1 MKILFVYPKFKE
13 TFWSLK
19 YALRFLSKKAVQP
32 PLGLLTVAALL
43 PSAWKKKLIDMN
55 VERLKDKDL
64 KQADYV
70 FISAISLQRD
80 SVLDIVRRCREL
92 GVKTVAG
99 GPLFTTAY
107 RDFKGIDHFILNE
120 AEITLPPFLKD
131 LKEGKAKQLYTSSQ
145 RADIRSTP
153 APLWELINMKKYAMM
168 NIQYSRG
175 CPFDCEFCDI
185 TRLYG
190 HRPRVKE
197 PGQIISELQKIY
209 DQGWRDG
216 VFFVDDNFIGN
227 KKKLKDTILPGISGW
242 MREKKYPFI
251 FNTQASL
258 DISDDEE
265 LMRMMAETGFNAVF
279 VGIETTSQES
289 LTECSKLQNKNR
301 DMVECVKKIHNAG
314 LQVQGGFIVG
324 FDHDTPAVFQQQI
337 SFIQK
342 SGIVTA
348 MVGLL
353 NAPQGTKL
361 YRRLKKEKR
370 LLNFGTGDNTDS
382 SINFVPKM
390 NSLTLISGYKN
401 IVATIYSPSSYY
413 SRIKTFL
420 REYRPLKNQKKYKPR
435 PVYLAAFLKSV
446 LILGVIGRERIQYWK
461 LLLWCLFKQPGNFPL
476 AITLAIK
483 GFHFRKIF
491 QQV

>member
-1 MKILFVYPKFKE
+1 MKILLVYPKFKE

-19 YALRFLSKKAVQP
+19 YALRFLFKKAAQP

-43 PSAWKKKLIDMN
+43 PSAWQKKLKDMN
-55 VERLKDKDL
+55 VEKLKDKDL
-64 KQADYV
+64 EWADYV
-70 FISAISLQRD
+70 FIGATSLQKN

-99 GPLFTTAY
+99 GPLFTTTY
-107 RDFKGIDHFILNE
+107 KDFKGIDHFVLNE

-131 LKEGKAKQLYTSSQ
+131 LEEGKAKQVYTSSQ
-145 RADIRSTP
+145 RADVRGTP
-153 APLWELINMKKYAMM
+153 IPLWELINMKKYAIM

-197 PGQIISELQKIY
+197 PVQIINELQKLY
-209 DQGWRDG
+209 EQGWRNG

-227 KKKLKDTILPGISGW
+227 KKKLKDAILPQISSW
-242 MREKKYPFI
+242 MREKKHPFS
-251 FNTQASL
+251 FHTQASL
-258 DISDDEE
+258 DLSDDEE
-265 LMRMMAETGFNAVF
+265 LMDMMAQTGFNAVF

-301 DMVECVKKIHNAG
+301 DMVECVKKIHSAG
-314 LQVQGGFIVG
+314 LQVHGGFIVG
-324 FDHDTPAVFQQQI
+324 FDHDTPRVFQQQI

-370 LLNFGTGDNTDS
+370 LLNSGSGDNTDS

-390 NSLTLISGYKN
+390 NSLMLISGYKN
-401 IVATIYSPSSYY
+401 IVTTIYTPSHYY

-420 REYRPLKNQKKYKPR
+420 RAYRPLKTQRKNKLHL
-435 PVYLAAFLKSV
+435 VYLAAFLKSV
-446 LILGVIGRERIQYWK
+446 LMLGIIGRERIQYWK
-461 LLLWCLFKQPGNFPL
+461 LLLWCLFKQPRNFPL

-491 QQV
+491 HHA